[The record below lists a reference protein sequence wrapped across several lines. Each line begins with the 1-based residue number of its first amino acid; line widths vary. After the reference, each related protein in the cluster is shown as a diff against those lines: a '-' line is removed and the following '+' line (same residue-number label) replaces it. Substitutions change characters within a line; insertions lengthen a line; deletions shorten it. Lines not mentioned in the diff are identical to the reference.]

1 MAKRLQTFFGQLG
14 SGELGYMGKWI
25 GMATLIGVGGGL
37 AAVGFDHLVDLLKAN
52 ALARAIEL
60 ETEGL
65 GQAGASLGL
74 LQAFADNW
82 PLFFILPLAGL
93 LVGWITYKWAPES
106 EGHGTEQLI
115 RTFHDLGGAVR
126 KRVIFIKAL
135 TSAITIGSGGSAGQE
150 GPVAQVGS
158 GIGSTASKATGLGDR
173 DRRIFLLAGASAGIG
188 ALFTAPLAGALFAP
202 EVLYRKPEFEG
213 DAIIPCII
221 SSIVGYTTFTSITGE
236 TKAIHISSEVLG
248 TLTQGDPRE
257 LLLYLGLALLCTIAS
272 LFYVRTFNG
281 IHGAFNRMNWLWK
294 PARPALGGLLLA
306 FLAVFLAPLTGEF
319 GVLYGGYD
327 LMTGSIGGQL
337 AISTMAILVVGKAL
351 ATSLSI
357 ATGGSGGVFAPSLAM
372 GALLG
377 GIVGQIGAQYFPSL
391 GISPA
396 SFALVGM
403 GGFFAGVAK
412 TPIAAIIIVCEMT
425 GSYGLL
431 LPLMLVS
438 VIHLILARGW
448 GIYDTQVNGPA
459 DSPAHFGDFVVD
471 VLEKMKV
478 GEVIDYTSEVA
489 MVSQNSTLR
498 RALEVVAGES
508 ASYFPVVDN
517 DKRLVGIFSLSDI
530 RRIFQEVDVQ
540 DLVIVRDFMVEE
552 VATVKPEDSL
562 DDALRLMNQYTIHEM
577 PVVSAADPR
586 HVVALLTRNNLA
598 AAYHQRLR
606 DLRRS

>member
-1 MAKRLQTFFGQLG
+1 
-14 SGELGYMGKWI
+14 
-25 GMATLIGVGGGL
+25 
-37 AAVGFDHLVDLLKAN
+37 
-52 ALARAIEL
+52 
-60 ETEGL
+60 
-65 GQAGASLGL
+65 
-74 LQAFADNW
+74 
-82 PLFFILPLAGL
+82 
-93 LVGWITYKWAPES
+93 
-106 EGHGTEQLI
+106 
-115 RTFHDLGGAVR
+115 
-126 KRVIFIKAL
+126 
-135 TSAITIGSGGSAGQE
+135 
-150 GPVAQVGS
+150 
-158 GIGSTASKATGLGDR
+158 
-173 DRRIFLLAGASAGIG
+173 
-188 ALFTAPLAGALFAP
+188 
-202 EVLYRKPEFEG
+202 
-213 DAIIPCII
+213 
-221 SSIVGYTTFTSITGE
+221 
-236 TKAIHISSEVLG
+236 
-248 TLTQGDPRE
+248 
-257 LLLYLGLALLCTIAS
+257 
-272 LFYVRTFNG
+272 
-281 IHGAFNRMNWLWK
+281 
-294 PARPALGGLLLA
+294 
-306 FLAVFLAPLTGEF
+306 
-319 GVLYGGYD
+319 
-327 LMTGSIGGQL
+327 
-337 AISTMAILVVGKAL
+337 
-351 ATSLSI
+351 
-357 ATGGSGGVFAPSLAM
+357 M